1 MDTCSAWL
9 QDGSP
14 DLHYSEHPC
23 LWGNLLPA
31 SFRRAQAPGAM
42 LFPEMTFDLVLANQ
56 VLLVDFNNS
65 LTPPW
70 SSLVK
75 VGYYGS
81 CESNIGNLVSL
92 DCGEESWSGRHSIF
106 PPENIQRWELSS
118 APPDPEEPV
127 CDQHGKEF
135 VCDLGFNTC
144 TVQCSQSSPI
154 ISSSMQWCRCDSKP
168 QLIPKRQIY

>member
-1 MDTCSAWL
+1 
-9 QDGSP
+9 
-14 DLHYSEHPC
+14 
-23 LWGNLLPA
+23 
-31 SFRRAQAPGAM
+31 M

-154 ISSSMQWCRCDSKP
+154 ISSSVQWCRCDSKP